1 MFILAIF
8 LSFVIGSVSIDSK
21 DAVSDSVSNETK
33 KPDAIERM
41 FSSTPVLAQPDLELE
56 AVEESIPD
64 KKPEESKTKKPE
76 ESKTK
81 KPEESKTKKPEEPKT
96 KKPPPKKSKPKADL
110 IEIECPGCNAQMKV
124 PKLNKLQ
131 EVSCKECGLSGE
143 IEI

>member
-1 MFILAIF
+1 MALWTIFLFILAIF

-21 DAVSDSVSNETK
+21 DAVSHSISNEIK
-33 KPDAIERM
+33 KPATIERL
-41 FSSTPVLAQPDLELE
+41 FSSTPVLAQSDLESE
-56 AVEESIPD
+56 VVEESTPD
-64 KKPEESKTKKPE
+64 KKPKESKTKKPP
-76 ESKTK
+76 S
-81 KPEESKTKKPEEPKT
+81 
-96 KKPPPKKSKPKADL
+96 KKSKPKADL

>member
-1 MFILAIF
+1 MVLWTIFLFILAIF

-21 DAVSDSVSNETK
+21 DPVSDAVSNETK

-41 FSSTPVLAQPDLELE
+41 FSSTPVLAQPDLESE
-56 AVEESIPD
+56 VVEESIPD

-76 ESKTK
+76 E
-81 KPEESKTKKPEEPKT
+81 PKT
-96 KKPPPKKSKPKADL
+96 KKPPSKKSKPKVDL

>member
-1 MFILAIF
+1 MVLWTIFLFILAIF
-8 LSFVIGSVSIDSK
+8 LSFVIGSVSFDSK
-21 DAVSDSVSNETK
+21 DSVSDSVSNETK

-41 FSSTPVLAQPDLELE
+41 FSSTPVLAQSDLESE
-56 AVEESIPD
+56 VVEESIPD
-64 KKPEESKTKKPE
+64 KKPEE
-76 ESKTK
+76 
-81 KPEESKTKKPEEPKT
+81 PKT
-96 KKPPPKKSKPKADL
+96 KNPPSKKSKPKADL

>member
-1 MFILAIF
+1 MVLWTLFLFILAIF

-81 KPEESKTKKPEEPKT
+81 KPPS
-96 KKPPPKKSKPKADL
+96 KKSKPKADL